1 MIFQY
6 FLFTC
11 IELAYDEKM
20 QLNYTR
26 IWFICIVLLALTLS
40 CKPSKKQ
47 EKEGT
52 PAPTDTLSTLVKV
65 ENAIFPIP
73 SPWQVAHLI
82 KKIQIPYN
90 ESYLNNPNRYQ
101 QYTTSFKQAV
111 NLGIYGTDLSYLN
124 IYEKTQEA
132 IVYLG
137 VIRKLSE
144 QLGISESFDGKL
156 FERIEKNI
164 ENKDSL
170 IRIIST
176 TYANSDLYLKKNER
190 YDIGALIVA
199 GCWVES
205 LYLMTQIAQEHKNRE
220 IINRIGEQKHP
231 LDNLVE
237 LLTPFYYKSPEYSKL
252 LDNLIDLAYEF
263 DGIIYSYTYREP
275 IVDVQNKMI
284 TINSQSRVVMSEY
297 HLRIISSKIEQI
309 RLSLVE

>member
-1 MIFQY
+1 MK
-6 FLFTC
+6 
-11 IELAYDEKM
+11 KM
-20 QLNYTR
+20 RINYTR
-26 IWFICIVLLALTLS
+26 TWFICVVLVALIIS

-47 EKEGT
+47 ERESA
-52 PAPTDTLSTLVKV
+52 PASIDTLSTLIKV

-73 SPWQVAHLI
+73 SPWQVANLI

-90 ESYLNNPNRYQ
+90 ENYLNNPNRYQ
-101 QYTTSFKQAV
+101 QYTTSFRQAV

-170 IRIIST
+170 IRIISA

-252 LDNLIDLAYEF
+252 LDSLIDLAYEF

-275 IVDVQNKMI
+275 IVDVQNKII

>member
-1 MIFQY
+1 MKEMRI
-6 FLFTC
+6 
-11 IELAYDEKM
+11 
-20 QLNYTR
+20 NYTR
-26 IWFICIVLLALTLS
+26 TRFICVVLVALIIS

-47 EKEGT
+47 ERESA
-52 PAPTDTLSTLVKV
+52 PASIDTLSTLIKV
-65 ENAIFPIP
+65 EHAIFPIP
-73 SPWQVAHLI
+73 SPWQVANLI

-90 ESYLNNPNRYQ
+90 ENYLNNPNRYQ

-252 LDNLIDLAYEF
+252 LDSLIDLAYEF

-275 IVDVQNKMI
+275 IVDVQNKII

>member
-1 MIFQY
+1 MR
-6 FLFTC
+6 LSC
-11 IELAYDEKM
+11 
-20 QLNYTR
+20 NR
-26 IWFICIVLLALTLS
+26 IWFICLVIVVALTIS

-47 EKEGT
+47 EKEGVS
-52 PAPTDTLSTLVKV
+52 APTDTLSTLIKV

-73 SPWQVAHLI
+73 SPWQVTNLI

-90 ESYLNNPNRYQ
+90 ENYLNNPNRYQ

-137 VIRKLSE
+137 VIKKLSE

-252 LDNLIDLAYEF
+252 LDSLIDLAYEF

-275 IVDVQNKMI
+275 IVDVHNKII

>member
-1 MIFQY
+1 MRI
-6 FLFTC
+6 
-11 IELAYDEKM
+11 
-20 QLNYTR
+20 NYTR
-26 IWFICIVLLALTLS
+26 TWFICVVLVALIIS

-47 EKEGT
+47 ERESA
-52 PAPTDTLSTLVKV
+52 PASIDTLSTLIKV

-73 SPWQVAHLI
+73 SPWQVANLI

-90 ESYLNNPNRYQ
+90 ENYLNNPNRYQ
-101 QYTTSFKQAV
+101 QYTTSFRQAV

-170 IRIIST
+170 IRIISA

-252 LDNLIDLAYEF
+252 LDSLIDLAYEF

-275 IVDVQNKMI
+275 IVDVQNKII

>member
-1 MIFQY
+1 MRI
-6 FLFTC
+6 
-11 IELAYDEKM
+11 
-20 QLNYTR
+20 NYTR
-26 IWFICIVLLALTLS
+26 TRFICVVLVALIIS

-47 EKEGT
+47 ERESA
-52 PAPTDTLSTLVKV
+52 PASIDTLSTLIKV
-65 ENAIFPIP
+65 EHAIFPIP
-73 SPWQVAHLI
+73 SPWQVANLI

-90 ESYLNNPNRYQ
+90 ENYLNNPNRYQ

-252 LDNLIDLAYEF
+252 LDSLIDLAYEF

-275 IVDVQNKMI
+275 IVDVQNKII